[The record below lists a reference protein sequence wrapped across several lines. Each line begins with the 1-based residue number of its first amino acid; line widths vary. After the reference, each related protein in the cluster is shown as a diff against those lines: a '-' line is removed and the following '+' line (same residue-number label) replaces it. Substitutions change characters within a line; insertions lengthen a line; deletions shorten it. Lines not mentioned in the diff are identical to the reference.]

1 MRRASMAALAG
12 IAACLA
18 LAAADDPPKPK
29 RSAAGLPLASMQV
42 GGDRIEL
49 EVADVPDARDR
60 GLGGRSDVPRGTG
73 MLFVFPAADFL
84 SFWML
89 DCLVPID
96 VAFFASDGTVTAV
109 HAMRA
114 ERPRGKDES
123 ASDYRAR
130 LPRYGSPTRAVGA
143 LELGAG
149 EMARLGVKAGTKLA
163 LPDGISVPA
172 RR

>member
-1 MRRASMAALAG
+1 MRFAATIAAVCCLAG
-12 IAACLA
+12 AV
-18 LAAADDPPKPK
+18 DPPAPK
-29 RSAAGLPLASMQV
+29 RSAAGLPLAAMTV
-42 GGDRIEL
+42 GGEPIEV
-49 EVADVPDARDR
+49 EVAETSDARDR
-60 GLGGRSDVPRGTG
+60 GLGGRTAVPRGSG

-96 VAFFASDGTVTAV
+96 VAFFAEDGTVTAV

-114 ERPRGKDES
+114 EPPRGKDETV
-123 ASDYRAR
+123 AAYRAR

-149 EMARLGVKAGTKLA
+149 EMSRLGVKAGSKLA
-163 LPDGISVPA
+163 LPAGVAVPA
-172 RR
+172 SR

>member
-1 MRRASMAALAG
+1 
-12 IAACLA
+12 
-18 LAAADDPPKPK
+18 
-29 RSAAGLPLASMQV
+29 
-42 GGDRIEL
+42 
-49 EVADVPDARDR
+49 
-60 GLGGRSDVPRGTG
+60 

-96 VAFFASDGTVTAV
+96 VAFFAADGTVTAV

-114 ERPRGKDES
+114 EPPRGKDETI
-123 ASDYRAR
+123 AAYRAR

-149 EMARLGVKAGTKLA
+149 EMERLGVKAGTKLT
-163 LPDGISVPA
+163 LPEGVAIPA

>member
-1 MRRASMAALAG
+1 MRFAAP
-12 IAACLA
+12 IAAVACLA
-18 LAAADDPPKPK
+18 LAGADDPPAAK
-29 RSAAGLPLASMQV
+29 RSPAGLPLAAMAV
-42 GGDRIEL
+42 GGETVDV
-49 EVADVPDARDR
+49 EVADTPEARDR
-60 GLGGRSDVPRGTG
+60 GLGGRAAVPRGTG

-96 VAFFASDGTVTAV
+96 VAFFAADGTVTAV

-114 ERPRGKDES
+114 EPPRGKDES
-123 ASDYRAR
+123 AAAYRAR

-163 LPDGISVPA
+163 LPAGVAVPA

>member
-1 MRRASMAALAG
+1 VRLAAT
-12 IAACLA
+12 IAAVACLA
-18 LAAADDPPKPK
+18 LAGAGDPPAPK
-29 RSAAGLPLASMQV
+29 RSPAGLALAAMTV
-42 GGDRIEL
+42 GGEAVQV
-49 EVADVPDARDR
+49 EVVDTPDARDR
-60 GLGGRSDVPRGTG
+60 GLGGRTAVPRGSG

-96 VAFFASDGTVTAV
+96 VAFFAADGTVTAV

-114 ERPRGKDES
+114 EPPRGKDETI
-123 ASDYRAR
+123 AAYRAR

-149 EMARLGVKAGTKLA
+149 EMERLGVKAGTKLA
-163 LPDGISVPA
+163 LPEGVAIPA

>member
-1 MRRASMAALAG
+1 MAALAG
-12 IAACLA
+12 LAASLA
-18 LAAADDPPKPK
+18 LAAADDPPAPK
-29 RSAAGLPLASMQV
+29 RSPAGLPLAAMQV
-42 GGDRIEL
+42 GGERVEV
-49 EVADVPDARDR
+49 EVADVPQARDR
-60 GLGGRSDVPRGTG
+60 GLGGRTAVPRGTG

-96 VAFFASDGTVTAV
+96 VAFFAPDGTVTAV
-109 HAMRA
+109 HTMRA
-114 ERPRGKDES
+114 ERPQGKDETD
-123 ASDYRAR
+123 AAYRAR

-149 EMARLGVKAGTKLA
+149 EMGRLGVRAGTKLS
-163 LPDGISVPA
+163 LPAGVTVPA